1 MKIIFLFGIAIIV
14 GLISCVKYPE
24 YQPPAPLTYNRDDN
38 VRTINKSFEQT
49 WVALVDYASSSFFA
63 IDNFEKESGL
73 MTLDFGLSDPAKFID
88 CGTIQAA
95 AVKYNGPFVE
105 GIQAYGSA
113 ELVGRMN
120 LFIKSISPNV
130 TEIKI
135 KARYVYTALDAGN
148 KQTWA
153 FDTGG
158 SDAKKFAAIQT
169 NVVCRP
175 TNAAEGEILKGIEKI
190 SKGIPIK

>member
-1 MKIIFLFGIAIIV
+1 MKIIFLLGIVILV

-24 YQPPAPLTYNRDDN
+24 YQPPAPVTYNRDDN

-73 MTLDFGLSDPAKFID
+73 MTLDFGSSDPAKFID
-88 CGTIQAA
+88 CGTIQAVK
-95 AVKYNGPFVE
+95 VKYNGPFVE
-105 GIQAYGSA
+105 GVQTYDST

-135 KARYVYTALDAGN
+135 KARYVFTVQEPGA

-158 SDAKKFAAIQT
+158 SDAKKFSGIQA

-175 TNAAEGEILKGIEKI
+175 TNVAEEEILKGIEKI